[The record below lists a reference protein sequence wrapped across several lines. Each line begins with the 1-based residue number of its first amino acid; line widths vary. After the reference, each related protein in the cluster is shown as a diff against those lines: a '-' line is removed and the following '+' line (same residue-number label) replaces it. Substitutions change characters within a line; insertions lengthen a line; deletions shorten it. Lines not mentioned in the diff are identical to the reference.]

1 MTSVPYISIEWQ
13 KVKTEFEKEFVNPP
27 AERVT
32 NRTQSKASVKKRISP
47 SGNSTNLRIQQLYNR
62 HTKNQLAEHRKAH
75 ATKRTSLGK
84 ATKQS
89 SQKSRKAND
98 LQKSANTSPIS
109 AKKTPK
115 TSKTTERGKKSIIT
129 KVQKLSANNNINKLP
144 PQQENAHTTELWQ
157 QPLTHPLP
165 SSNIEMFA
173 NPTSITE
180 MAGDL
185 MQSQSQ
191 QRPAATP
198 PQPPP
203 PVQIVFT
210 SQVETVGGDSSN
222 YQGTDTDSSNN
233 LITESTP
240 ITWISKPA
248 EPNNQHH
255 RAKKMILMPSSV
267 GKNLATA
274 TSSINNLSD
283 NTSATITSTNIHTIK
298 ATPQIRKAI
307 ATSVANTGQVG
318 NIVQELIV
326 DSNMLNGASFVTTTT
341 LPKASLTT
349 LSPNAPKILDNQ
361 LLVPA
366 RSYASPTTHVHHQ
379 PTIVA
384 VSHQQQHQS
393 PSTPQIGTIVTT
405 KNTIGKLTKPI
416 LFAKTVG
423 NTITG
428 ATKNL
433 QGLIPIVGSQPIQL
447 KSLQSRGN
455 VKLISTGGKVILK
468 TSGTDDRKGSSPNI
482 RQLLKG
488 VVNQGSFQKMQ
499 LLPATNA
506 AGKTNLVFMQRAP
519 MSTGTGTSTSDSAT
533 IKTFINHVTS
543 AGEKIAIYPG
553 TSTKMEGHTMADKL
567 ASGNLLSG
575 LLTAGKAA
583 TAGITSTIINE
594 DTPVDILPS
603 DGIYDPSAAEP
614 TQSAIIVQSP
624 PAQTRTT
631 TGIDTIT
638 KQIKSPIKLK
648 TGTTLQTI
656 NRGGIPSMS
665 AATVTSIVQNLDVR
679 KRKAIAI
686 KTSPTSF
693 DNKRVRMDT
702 IVLDTNVQ
710 LKSNAPQTIAATIS
724 PSPGHVI
731 NSTDW
736 EKELDQANSMKASAT
751 TSTAVVAAA
760 ATIITVTESPEAAGT
775 DTETMSIASPDATA
789 AAGMTTTIEDASVD
803 ELIEEDQTMMD
814 EMVTESIVEDETQ
827 IIECDEGNYITQI

>member
-1 MTSVPYISIEWQ
+1 MPVYFNRIP
-13 KVKTEFEKEFVNPP
+13 KVKLEFEKEFVNPP
-27 AERVT
+27 AERVS
-32 NRTQSKASVKKRISP
+32 NRTQSKTPVKKRISP

-89 SQKSRKAND
+89 TQKSRKAND

-115 TSKTTERGKKSIIT
+115 TAKTTERGKKSIIT

-144 PQQENAHTTELWQ
+144 PQQIQPENAQTGELWQ
-157 QPLTHPLP
+157 QPSTHHLS

-173 NPTSITE
+173 NPISITE

-185 MQSQSQ
+185 IQAQPQQ
-191 QRPAATP
+191 QRP
-198 PQPPP
+198 PPP

-210 SQVETVGGDSSN
+210 SQVETVGDSSN
-222 YQGTDTDSSNN
+222 YQGTDTDTASN

-248 EPNNQHH
+248 ELNNQHQ

-267 GKNLATA
+267 GKNLTTA
-274 TSSINNLSD
+274 SAINSLSD
-283 NTSATITSTNIHTIK
+283 NNSGTITGSNIQTIK
-298 ATPQIRKAI
+298 ATPHIRKTI
-307 ATSVANTGQVG
+307 ATTSVGGGQG

-326 DSNMLNGASFVTTTT
+326 DSNILNGASFMTTSTM
-341 LPKASLTT
+341 PKSSLTSI
-349 LSPNAPKILDNQ
+349 SPNAPKILDNQ

-366 RSYASPTTHVHHQ
+366 RSYANPTTHGHQ

-384 VSHQQQHQS
+384 VSQQHQL
-393 PSTPQIGTIVTT
+393 PSTPQIGATIVTT

-416 LFAKTVG
+416 IFAKTVG

-428 ATKNL
+428 ANKNL
-433 QGLIPIVGSQPIQL
+433 QGLIPIVGAQPIQL

-468 TSGTDDRKGSSPNI
+468 TSGTDDGKGSSPNI
-482 RQLLKG
+482 RRLLKG

-519 MSTGTGTSTSDSAT
+519 ISTPGQVTPTSDSTA

-543 AGEKIAIYPG
+543 VGEKIAIYPG
-553 TSTKMEGHTMADKL
+553 TSTKIEGNTMADKL

-624 PAQTRTT
+624 PPQTATL

-638 KQIKSPIKLK
+638 KQIRSPIKLK
-648 TGTTLQTI
+648 SGTTLQTI
-656 NRGGIPSMS
+656 NRGGIPSIS
-665 AATVTSIVQNLDVR
+665 AATVTSIVQNYDVR

-686 KTSPTSF
+686 KTSPLTAVF
-693 DNKRVRMDT
+693 DNKRARVET
-702 IVLDTNVQ
+702 FVLDTNVQ
-710 LKSNAPQTIAATIS
+710 LKNNAPVTIAAAIS
-724 PSPGHVI
+724 PSPGQVI

-736 EKELDQANSMKASAT
+736 EKELDQANSMKAAAT
-751 TSTAVVAAA
+751 TSSAVITVAAA
-760 ATIITVTESPEAAGT
+760 PETAGT
-775 DTETMSIASPDATA
+775 DTETMSTSSPDATTTTTETTTTKT
-789 AAGMTTTIEDASVD
+789 MTTTAIEETSVD
-803 ELIEEDQTMMD
+803 ELIEEDQTMID